1 MPKTIT
7 LRLRDEVYE
16 KLNRA
21 AAEDNRSIANL
32 IETLALKKLDEE
44 TLVDDFEMEEIF
56 SNTNLLKK
64 LERGHTHAVQ
74 KKGRLVEPK
83 YE

>member
-21 AAEDNRSIANL
+21 AREDNRSIANL
-32 IETLALKKLDEE
+32 IETLAIAKLEE
-44 TLVDDFEMEEIF
+44 ESLVDDFEMEEIV
-56 SNTNLLKK
+56 SNAGLLKK
-64 LERGHTHAVQ
+64 LERGHSQAAQ
-74 KKGRLVEPK
+74 KKGRLVG
-83 YE
+83 